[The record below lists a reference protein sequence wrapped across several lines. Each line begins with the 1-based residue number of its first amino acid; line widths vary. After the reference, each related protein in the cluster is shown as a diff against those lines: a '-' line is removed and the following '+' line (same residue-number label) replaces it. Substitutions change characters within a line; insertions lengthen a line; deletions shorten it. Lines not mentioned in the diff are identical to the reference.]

1 MNIEGFISQT
11 LQQIGA
17 GIVAGQKQ
25 PGITVSPRPYLP
37 DDPSNTATGHMI
49 DQKSQRII
57 VLVQFDLSVV
67 VQSKIGG
74 DLSAKLEVLGVDF
87 GGGKLEAGF
96 DQTRVQRVKFHVPV
110 TFPPSQN
117 DA

>member
-74 DLSAKLEVLGVDF
+74 DLSAI
-87 GGGKLEAGF
+87 LEAESSRLGLTKRASSASSF
-96 DQTRVQRVKFHVPV
+96 MFLLLFHHHKTTPNR
-110 TFPPSQN
+110 PR
-117 DA
+117 